1 MTEMR
6 LTGMGQGRWPVRA
19 ARALVAVLLASCAT
33 FGRSAR
39 TAAKP
44 TRVPV
49 ADSAAAPVT
58 ATKGAASVVAPA
70 APPVAPPVVAP
81 SAAPATKVSA
91 DSAPKPASDSVDIT
105 KEAARVFGDSIS
117 EAAVVA
123 AVGAAPVWDID
134 VRSYETRERVQHFV
148 GLFSG
153 AVRGEFEK
161 SLHRETR
168 YGPLIRQK
176 LREGGLPEDMMY
188 LALVESWYDPNAYS
202 KAAAVGIW
210 QLMAGM
216 GRSVGLR
223 VDWWVDERRDP
234 VRSTQGA
241 VRILRWLRAQFGSLY
256 LAAAAYDGG
265 DGRVARGLVR
275 YASNLDGVEGE
286 DRFFTLADT
295 KYLRQETRDYVPKII
310 AAALVGKEPARYGV
324 KVDSLPALVFD
335 TVHVAG
341 ATPLAAIA
349 SASRTTAGG
358 VAELNPHILR
368 GMTPPG
374 DSFWVRVPPG
384 AAKGFSARFSALA
397 PDERV
402 GVHRVLVTTR
412 KAETML
418 SIAHGNG
425 LTAQQLG
432 WYNPKAVR
440 LKNGNLA
447 AGQSILVPT
456 RQTLSAARA
465 VPNPSIERYP
475 RRTRSKAP
483 AKGSPSSAATKK
495 ATPAPKKAPTE
506 R

>member
-1 MTEMR
+1 MPDKR
-6 LTGMGQGRWPVRA
+6 LRGMGPGRRTVRT
-19 ARALVAVLLASCAT
+19 ARALMAVLLASCAP
-33 FGRSAR
+33 FGRSSR
-39 TAAKP
+39 TAPKP
-44 TRVPV
+44 THVPV
-49 ADSAAAPVT
+49 ADTSAAPV
-58 ATKGAASVVAPA
+58 AAAKGAAPVAAPLVAPVV
-70 APPVAPPVVAP
+70 PPVAPPVVAP
-81 SAAPATKVSA
+81 GAVPATKMSA
-91 DSAPKPASDSVDIT
+91 DTAPKPASDSVDIT
-105 KEAARVFGDSIS
+105 KEAVRVFGDSMS
-117 EAAVVA
+117 EEAAVTA
-123 AVGAAPVWDID
+123 AGVGPVWDID

-153 AVRGEFEK
+153 AVRTEFAK
-161 SLHRETR
+161 SLQRETR

-210 QLMAGM
+210 QLMASV
-216 GRSVGLR
+216 GRGVGLR

-241 VRILRWLRAQFGSLY
+241 VRILRWLRAQFGSMY

-335 TVHVAG
+335 SVHVAG
-341 ATPLAAIA
+341 GTPLAAIA

-368 GMTPPG
+368 GMTPPR

-384 AAKGFSARFSALA
+384 AANGFSARFSALA
-397 PDERV
+397 PDDRV
-402 GVHRVLVTTR
+402 GVHRVVVTTR
-412 KAETML
+412 KAESML
-418 SIAHGNG
+418 SIAHAHG
-425 LTAQQLG
+425 LTSQQLG
-432 WYNPKAVR
+432 WYNPKVVR

-447 AGQSILVPT
+447 AGQAILVPT

-475 RRTRSKAP
+475 RRARSKAP
-483 AKGSPSSAATKK
+483 AKSSAAS
-495 ATPAPKKAPTE
+495 KKAPPG